1 MPCPDKLFAQR
12 LKTSEV
18 FMIAFEVSLNG
29 NKVCNA
35 GVGDVG
41 VLTTIITWVRRNGVN
56 TETREPENLEE
67 ELKLD
72 ISGLI
77 TSRNEYVRWSERKL
91 AVGDEILIRVT
102 NVESVDSPRDRRTE
116 DPTEVT
122 KREEKYVERM
132 AKRFGWTIQK

>member
-1 MPCPDKLFAQR
+1 
-12 LKTSEV
+12 
-18 FMIAFEVSLNG
+18 MIAFEVSLNG

-56 TETREPENLEE
+56 TETRELENIEE
-67 ELKLD
+67 ELTLD
-72 ISGLI
+72 VSGLI
-77 TSRNEYVRWSERKL
+77 SSRNEHVRWSESKL

-102 NVESVDSPRDRRTE
+102 SLESVDSPRDRKTE
-116 DPTEVT
+116 DPAEVA

>member
-1 MPCPDKLFAQR
+1 M
-12 LKTSEV
+12 
-18 FMIAFEVSLNG
+18 G
-29 NKVCNA
+29 
-35 GVGDVG
+35 
-41 VLTTIITWVRRNGVN
+41 RNGVN
-56 TETREPENLEE
+56 TETREPENIDE

-72 ISGLI
+72 VSGLI

-116 DPTEVT
+116 DPTEVK